1 MEAAR
6 AQLEQQLALSRSQLA
21 DTRALMDS
29 AQVSLAIGGRRG
41 GGDCSRRDRLG
52 PASPAPTA
60 ALGACSLLLPPPPD
74 PPQSSVHSQLS
85 QWKSLADDRESRLA
99 QQAAAVHQLE
109 SELRQQHT
117 KHEAALAELH
127 LKHQQVGGLAS

>member
-1 MEAAR
+1 M
-6 AQLEQQLALSRSQLA
+6 
-21 DTRALMDS
+21 
-29 AQVSLAIGGRRG
+29 
-41 GGDCSRRDRLG
+41 
-52 PASPAPTA
+52 TA
-60 ALGACSLLLPPPPD
+60 AAGTGLGLHLLPQLLPLLRVACLPPPPD
-74 PPQSSVHSQLS
+74 SLQSSVHSQLS

-127 LKHQQVGGLAS
+127 LKHEQVGGLAS